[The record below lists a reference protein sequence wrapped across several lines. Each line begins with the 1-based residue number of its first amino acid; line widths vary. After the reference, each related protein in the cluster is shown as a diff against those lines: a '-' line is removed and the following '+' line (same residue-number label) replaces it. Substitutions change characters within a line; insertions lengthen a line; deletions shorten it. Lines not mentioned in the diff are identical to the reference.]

1 MHLLTLS
8 ALHEIVS
15 SNSITN
21 TSPLVPAY
29 IQEQLQLAVKQMLMG
44 LPVEP
49 LLDNNLQIQ
58 QWVNQLK
65 QLSPS
70 LFVPYKK
77 LLSDIPITAKIDLNP
92 SFYRTNTSHKYPQ
105 KPQFKVIEVRANVGI
120 VRGNP
125 RLFEWAIRH
134 PILSW
139 QDRVKLWVAAEYF
152 KIQPQELQLIVLAL
166 HPTRAAQKVSFSW
179 DRRQHRQIKNW
190 LLNAIKLETE
200 QTFVNS
206 EHFLAGQAEEIAT
219 AINLDEIDEVS
230 L

>member
-8 ALHEIVS
+8 ALHEIVN

-49 LLDNNLQIQ
+49 LLDNNPQIQ
-58 QWVNQLK
+58 QWVNELK

-70 LFVPYKK
+70 LFVPHKK
-77 LLSDIPITAKIDLNP
+77 LLPDIPLTAKVDLN
-92 SFYRTNTSHKYPQ
+92 SSLLTNLNQKYYPQ
-105 KPQFKVIEVRANVGI
+105 HQFKIIEVRAHIGI
-120 VRGNP
+120 VKGKP

-134 PILSW
+134 PLLSW

-206 EHFLAGQAEEIAT
+206 EHFLAAQAEEIAT

>member
-8 ALHEIVS
+8 ALHEIVN
-15 SNSITN
+15 SNLTTN

-49 LLDNNLQIQ
+49 ILDNNPLIQ
-58 QWVNQLK
+58 QWVNELK
-65 QLSPS
+65 ELSPS
-70 LFVPYKK
+70 LFVPHKK
-77 LLSDIPITAKIDLNP
+77 LLPDIPLTAKVDLN
-92 SFYRTNTSHKYPQ
+92 SSLLTNLNQKYYPQ
-105 KPQFKVIEVRANVGI
+105 HQFKIIEVRAHIGI
-120 VRGNP
+120 VKGKP

-190 LLNAIKLETE
+190 LLNTIKLETE

-206 EHFLAGQAEEIAT
+206 EHFLASQAEEIAT

>member
-8 ALHEIVS
+8 ALHEIVN
-15 SNSITN
+15 SNSTTN

-49 LLDNNLQIQ
+49 ILDNNPLIQ
-58 QWVNQLK
+58 QWVNELK
-65 QLSPS
+65 ELSPS
-70 LFVPYKK
+70 LFVPHKK
-77 LLSDIPITAKIDLNP
+77 LLPDIPLTAKVDLNF
-92 SFYRTNTSHKYPQ
+92 SLLTNLNQKYYPQ
-105 KPQFKVIEVRANVGI
+105 HQFKIIEVRAHIGI
-120 VRGNP
+120 VRGTP

>member
-8 ALHEIVS
+8 ALHEIVN

-49 LLDNNLQIQ
+49 LLDNNPQIQ
-58 QWVNQLK
+58 QWVNELK

-70 LFVPYKK
+70 LFVPHKK
-77 LLSDIPITAKIDLNP
+77 LLPDIPLTAKVDLN
-92 SFYRTNTSHKYPQ
+92 SSLLTNLNQKYYPQ
-105 KPQFKVIEVRANVGI
+105 HQFKIIEVRAHIGI
-120 VRGNP
+120 VKGKP

-152 KIQPQELQLIVLAL
+152 KIQPQEVQLIVLAL

-206 EHFLAGQAEEIAT
+206 EHFLASQAEEIAT

>member
-8 ALHEIVS
+8 ALHEIVN

-49 LLDNNLQIQ
+49 LLDNNPQIQ
-58 QWVNQLK
+58 QWINELK

-70 LFVPYKK
+70 LFVPHKK
-77 LLSDIPITAKIDLNP
+77 LLPDIPLTAKVDLN
-92 SFYRTNTSHKYPQ
+92 SSLLTNLNQKCYPQ
-105 KPQFKVIEVRANVGI
+105 HQFKIIEVRAHIGI
-120 VRGNP
+120 VKGKP

-206 EHFLAGQAEEIAT
+206 EHFLAAQAEEIAT

>member
-8 ALHEIVS
+8 ALHEIVN

-49 LLDNNLQIQ
+49 LLDNNPQIQ
-58 QWVNQLK
+58 QWVNELK

-70 LFVPYKK
+70 LFVPHKK
-77 LLSDIPITAKIDLNP
+77 LLPDIPLTAKVDLI
-92 SFYRTNTSHKYPQ
+92 SSLLTNLNQKYYPQ
-105 KPQFKVIEVRANVGI
+105 HQFKIIEVRAHIGI
-120 VRGNP
+120 VKGKP

-206 EHFLAGQAEEIAT
+206 KHFLAAQAEEIAT

>member
-8 ALHEIVS
+8 ALHEIVN

-49 LLDNNLQIQ
+49 LLDNNPQIQ
-58 QWVNQLK
+58 QWVNELK

-70 LFVPYKK
+70 LFVPHKK
-77 LLSDIPITAKIDLNP
+77 LLPDIPLTAKVDLN
-92 SFYRTNTSHKYPQ
+92 SSLLTNLNQKYYPQ
-105 KPQFKVIEVRANVGI
+105 HQFKIIEVRAHIGI
-120 VRGNP
+120 VKGKP

-152 KIQPQELQLIVLAL
+152 KIQPQEVQLIVLAL

-206 EHFLAGQAEEIAT
+206 EHFLAAQAEEIAT

>member
-8 ALHEIVS
+8 ALHEIVN

-49 LLDNNLQIQ
+49 LLDNNPQIQ
-58 QWVNQLK
+58 QWVNELK

-70 LFVPYKK
+70 LFVPHKK
-77 LLSDIPITAKIDLNP
+77 LLPDIPLTAKVDLN
-92 SFYRTNTSHKYPQ
+92 SSLLTNLNQKYYPQ
-105 KPQFKVIEVRANVGI
+105 HQFKIIEVRAHIGI
-120 VRGNP
+120 VKGKP

-139 QDRVKLWVAAEYF
+139 QDQVKLWVAAEYF

-179 DRRQHRQIKNW
+179 DKRQHRKIKNW

-206 EHFLAGQAEEIAT
+206 EHFLGAQAEEIAT

>member
-49 LLDNNLQIQ
+49 LLDNNPQIQ
-58 QWVNQLK
+58 QWVNELK

-70 LFVPYKK
+70 LFVPHKK
-77 LLSDIPITAKIDLNP
+77 LLPDIPLTAKVDLN
-92 SFYRTNTSHKYPQ
+92 SSLLTNLNQKCYPQ
-105 KPQFKVIEVRANVGI
+105 HQFKIIEVRAHIGI
-120 VRGNP
+120 VKGKP

-206 EHFLAGQAEEIAT
+206 EHFLAAQAEEIAT
-219 AINLDEIDEVS
+219 AINLDEIDEMS

>member
-8 ALHEIVS
+8 ALHEIVN

-49 LLDNNLQIQ
+49 ILDNNPQIQ
-58 QWVNQLK
+58 QWVNELK

-70 LFVPYKK
+70 LFVPHKK
-77 LLSDIPITAKIDLNP
+77 LLPDIPLTAKVDLN
-92 SFYRTNTSHKYPQ
+92 SSLLTNLNQKYYPQ
-105 KPQFKVIEVRANVGI
+105 HQFKIIEVRAHIGI
-120 VRGNP
+120 VKGKP

-179 DRRQHRQIKNW
+179 DRRQHRKIKNW

-206 EHFLAGQAEEIAT
+206 EHFLADQAEEIAT

>member
-1 MHLLTLS
+1 MRLLTLS
-8 ALHEIVS
+8 ALHEIVN

-21 TSPLVPAY
+21 TSPLVPPY

-49 LLDNNLQIQ
+49 ILYNNPLIQ
-58 QWVNQLK
+58 QWVNELK
-65 QLSPS
+65 KLSPS
-70 LFVPYKK
+70 LFLPHKK
-77 LLSDIPITAKIDLNP
+77 LLCDIPITAKIDLIP
-92 SFYRTNTSHKYPQ
+92 SLYRTNTRHKYPQ
-105 KPQFKVIEVRANVGI
+105 KPQFKVIELRANVGI

-166 HPTRAAQKVSFSW
+166 PPTRAAQKVSFIW
-179 DRRQHRQIKNW
+179 DRRQHGQIKNW

-206 EHFLAGQAEEIAT
+206 EHFLAAQAEEIAT

>member
-8 ALHEIVS
+8 ALHEIVN

-49 LLDNNLQIQ
+49 LLDNNPQIQ
-58 QWVNQLK
+58 QWVNELK

-70 LFVPYKK
+70 LFVPHKK
-77 LLSDIPITAKIDLNP
+77 LLPDIPLTAKVDLN
-92 SFYRTNTSHKYPQ
+92 SSLLRNLNQKYYPQ
-105 KPQFKVIEVRANVGI
+105 HQFKIIEVRGHIGI
-120 VRGNP
+120 VKGKP

-190 LLNAIKLETE
+190 LLNAIKLETK

-206 EHFLAGQAEEIAT
+206 EHFLAAQAEEIAT
-219 AINLDEIDEVS
+219 AINLDEIHEVS

>member
-1 MHLLTLS
+1 MRLLTLS

-49 LLDNNLQIQ
+49 LLDNNPQIQ
-58 QWVNQLK
+58 QWVNELK

-70 LFVPYKK
+70 LFVPHKK
-77 LLSDIPITAKIDLNP
+77 QLPDIPLTAKVDLN
-92 SFYRTNTSHKYPQ
+92 SSLLTNLNQKYYPQ
-105 KPQFKVIEVRANVGI
+105 HQFKIIEVRAHIGI
-120 VRGNP
+120 VKGKP

-206 EHFLAGQAEEIAT
+206 EHFLAAQAEEIAT

>member
-1 MHLLTLS
+1 MHLLPLP

-49 LLDNNLQIQ
+49 LLDNNPQIQ
-58 QWVNQLK
+58 QWVNELK

-70 LFVPYKK
+70 LFVPHKK
-77 LLSDIPITAKIDLNP
+77 LLPDIPLTAKVDLN
-92 SFYRTNTSHKYPQ
+92 SSLLTNLNQKYYPQ
-105 KPQFKVIEVRANVGI
+105 HQFKIIKVRAHIGI
-120 VRGNP
+120 VKGKP

-166 HPTRAAQKVSFSW
+166 HPTRAAKKVSFSW

>member
-8 ALHEIVS
+8 ALHEIVN

-49 LLDNNLQIQ
+49 LLDNNPQIQ
-58 QWVNQLK
+58 QWVNELK

-70 LFVPYKK
+70 LFVPHKK
-77 LLSDIPITAKIDLNP
+77 LLPDIPLTAKVDLN
-92 SFYRTNTSHKYPQ
+92 SSLLTNLNQKYYPQ
-105 KPQFKVIEVRANVGI
+105 HQFKIIEVRAHIGI
-120 VRGNP
+120 VKGKP

-206 EHFLAGQAEEIAT
+206 KHFLAAQAEEIAT

>member
-8 ALHEIVS
+8 ALHEIVN

-29 IQEQLQLAVKQMLMG
+29 IQKQLQIAVKQMLMG

-49 LLDNNLQIQ
+49 LLDNNPQIQ
-58 QWVNQLK
+58 QWVNELK

-70 LFVPYKK
+70 LFLPHKK
-77 LLSDIPITAKIDLNP
+77 LLPDIPLTAKVDLN
-92 SFYRTNTSHKYPQ
+92 SSLLTNLNQKCYPQ
-105 KPQFKVIEVRANVGI
+105 HQFKIIEVRAHIGI
-120 VRGNP
+120 VKGKP

-206 EHFLAGQAEEIAT
+206 EHFLAAQAEEIAT

>member
-8 ALHEIVS
+8 ALHEIVN

-49 LLDNNLQIQ
+49 LLDNNPQIQ
-58 QWVNQLK
+58 QWVNELK

-70 LFVPYKK
+70 LFVPHKK
-77 LLSDIPITAKIDLNP
+77 LLPDIPLTAKVDLN
-92 SFYRTNTSHKYPQ
+92 SSLLTNLNQKYYPQ
-105 KPQFKVIEVRANVGI
+105 HQFKIIEVRAHIGI
-120 VRGNP
+120 VKGKP

-206 EHFLAGQAEEIAT
+206 EHFLAAQAEEIPT

>member
-8 ALHEIVS
+8 ALHEIVN

-49 LLDNNLQIQ
+49 LVDNNPQIQ
-58 QWVNQLK
+58 QWVNELK
-65 QLSPS
+65 ELSPS
-70 LFVPYKK
+70 LFVPHKK
-77 LLSDIPITAKIDLNP
+77 LLPDIPLTAKVDLN
-92 SFYRTNTSHKYPQ
+92 SSLLTNLNQKYYPQ
-105 KPQFKVIEVRANVGI
+105 HQFKIIEVRAHIGI
-120 VRGNP
+120 VKGKP

-206 EHFLAGQAEEIAT
+206 EHFLASQAEEIAT

>member
-8 ALHEIVS
+8 ALHEIVN

-49 LLDNNLQIQ
+49 LVDNNPQIQ
-58 QWVNQLK
+58 QWVNELK

-70 LFVPYKK
+70 LFVPHKK
-77 LLSDIPITAKIDLNP
+77 LLPDIPLTAKVDLN
-92 SFYRTNTSHKYPQ
+92 SSLLTNLNQKYYPQ
-105 KPQFKVIEVRANVGI
+105 HQFKIIEVRAHIGI
-120 VRGNP
+120 VKGKP

-179 DRRQHRQIKNW
+179 DKRQHRKIKNW

-206 EHFLAGQAEEIAT
+206 EHFLAAQAEEIAT

>member
-1 MHLLTLS
+1 MRLLTLS
-8 ALHEIVS
+8 ALHEIVN

-21 TSPLVPAY
+21 TSPLVPPY

-49 LLDNNLQIQ
+49 ILYNNPLIQ
-58 QWVNQLK
+58 QWVNELK
-65 QLSPS
+65 KLSPS
-70 LFVPYKK
+70 LFLPHKK
-77 LLSDIPITAKIDLNP
+77 LLCDIPITAKIDLIP
-92 SFYRTNTSHKYPQ
+92 SLYRTNTRHKYPQ
-105 KPQFKVIEVRANVGI
+105 KPQFKVIELRANVGI

-152 KIQPQELQLIVLAL
+152 KIQPQDLQLIVLAL

-179 DRRQHRQIKNW
+179 DRRQHGQIKNW

-206 EHFLAGQAEEIAT
+206 EHFLGAQAEEIAT

>member
-8 ALHEIVS
+8 ALHEIVN

-49 LLDNNLQIQ
+49 LLDNNPQIQ
-58 QWVNQLK
+58 QWVNELK

-70 LFVPYKK
+70 LFVPHKK
-77 LLSDIPITAKIDLNP
+77 LLPDIPLTAKVDLN
-92 SFYRTNTSHKYPQ
+92 SSLLTNLNQKYYPQ
-105 KPQFKVIEVRANVGI
+105 HQFKIIELRAHIGI
-120 VRGNP
+120 VKGKP

-206 EHFLAGQAEEIAT
+206 EHFLAAQAEEIAT

>member
-58 QWVNQLK
+58 QWVNELK

-70 LFVPYKK
+70 LFVPHKK
-77 LLSDIPITAKIDLNP
+77 LLPDIPLTAKVDLN
-92 SFYRTNTSHKYPQ
+92 SSLLTNLNQKCYPQ
-105 KPQFKVIEVRANVGI
+105 DQFKIIEVRAHIGI
-120 VRGNP
+120 VRGKP

>member
-8 ALHEIVS
+8 ALHEIVN
-15 SNSITN
+15 SNSTTN

-49 LLDNNLQIQ
+49 ILDNNPLIQ
-58 QWVNQLK
+58 QWVNELK
-65 QLSPS
+65 ELSPS
-70 LFVPYKK
+70 LFVPHKK
-77 LLSDIPITAKIDLNP
+77 LLPDIPLTAKVDLN
-92 SFYRTNTSHKYPQ
+92 SSLLTNLNQKYYPQ
-105 KPQFKVIEVRANVGI
+105 HQFKIIEVRAHIGI

-206 EHFLAGQAEEIAT
+206 EHFLASQAEEIAT

>member
-8 ALHEIVS
+8 ALHEIVN

-49 LLDNNLQIQ
+49 LLDNNPQIQ
-58 QWVNQLK
+58 QWVNELK

-70 LFVPYKK
+70 LFVPHKK
-77 LLSDIPITAKIDLNP
+77 LLPDIPLTAKVDLN
-92 SFYRTNTSHKYPQ
+92 SSLLTNLNQKYYPQ
-105 KPQFKVIEVRANVGI
+105 HQFKIIELRAHIGI
-120 VRGNP
+120 VKGKP

-152 KIQPQELQLIVLAL
+152 KIQPQDLQLIVLAL

-206 EHFLAGQAEEIAT
+206 EHFLAAQAEEIAT

>member
-8 ALHEIVS
+8 ALHEIVN
-15 SNSITN
+15 SNSTTN

-49 LLDNNLQIQ
+49 ILDNNPLIQ
-58 QWVNQLK
+58 QWVNELK
-65 QLSPS
+65 ELSPS
-70 LFVPYKK
+70 LFVPHKK
-77 LLSDIPITAKIDLNP
+77 LLPDIPLTAKVDLN
-92 SFYRTNTSHKYPQ
+92 SSLLTNLNQKYYPQ
-105 KPQFKVIEVRANVGI
+105 HQFKIIEVRAHIGI
-120 VRGNP
+120 VKGKP

-190 LLNAIKLETE
+190 LLNTIKLETE

-206 EHFLAGQAEEIAT
+206 EHFLASQAEEIAT
-219 AINLDEIDEVS
+219 AINLDELDEVS

>member
-8 ALHEIVS
+8 ALHEIVN

-49 LLDNNLQIQ
+49 LLDNNPQIQ
-58 QWVNQLK
+58 QWVNELK

-70 LFVPYKK
+70 LFVPHKK
-77 LLSDIPITAKIDLNP
+77 LLPDIPLTAKVDLN
-92 SFYRTNTSHKYPQ
+92 SSLLTNLNQKYYPQ
-105 KPQFKVIEVRANVGI
+105 HQFKIIEVRAHIGI
-120 VRGNP
+120 VKGKP

-134 PILSW
+134 PLLSW

-152 KIQPQELQLIVLAL
+152 KIQPQDLQLIVLAL

-206 EHFLAGQAEEIAT
+206 EHFLAAQAEEIAT

>member
-8 ALHEIVS
+8 ALHEIVN

-49 LLDNNLQIQ
+49 LLDNNPQIQ
-58 QWVNQLK
+58 QWVNELK

-70 LFVPYKK
+70 LFVPHKK
-77 LLSDIPITAKIDLNP
+77 LLPDIPLTAKVDLN
-92 SFYRTNTSHKYPQ
+92 SSLLTNLNQKCYPQ
-105 KPQFKVIEVRANVGI
+105 HQFKIIEVRAHIGI
-120 VRGNP
+120 VKGKP

-152 KIQPQELQLIVLAL
+152 KIQPQELQLILLAL

-206 EHFLAGQAEEIAT
+206 EHFLAAQAEEIAT

>member
-8 ALHEIVS
+8 ALHEIVN

-49 LLDNNLQIQ
+49 LLDNNPQIQ
-58 QWVNQLK
+58 QWVNELK

-70 LFVPYKK
+70 LFVPHKK
-77 LLSDIPITAKIDLNP
+77 LLPDIPLTAKVDLN
-92 SFYRTNTSHKYPQ
+92 SSLLTNLNQKYYPQ
-105 KPQFKVIEVRANVGI
+105 HQFKIIEVRAHIGI
-120 VRGNP
+120 VKGKP

-179 DRRQHRQIKNW
+179 DRRQHGQIKNW

-206 EHFLAGQAEEIAT
+206 EHFLAAQAEEIAT

>member
-8 ALHEIVS
+8 ALHEIVN

-49 LLDNNLQIQ
+49 LLDNNPQIQ
-58 QWVNQLK
+58 QWVNELK

-70 LFVPYKK
+70 LFVPHKK
-77 LLSDIPITAKIDLNP
+77 LLPDIPLTAKVDLN
-92 SFYRTNTSHKYPQ
+92 SSLLTNLNQKYYPQ
-105 KPQFKVIEVRANVGI
+105 HQFKIIEVRAHIGI
-120 VRGNP
+120 VKGKP

-206 EHFLAGQAEEIAT
+206 EHFLGAQAEEIAT

>member
-49 LLDNNLQIQ
+49 LLDNNPQIQ
-58 QWVNQLK
+58 QWVNELK

-70 LFVPYKK
+70 LFVPHKK
-77 LLSDIPITAKIDLNP
+77 LLPDIPLTAKVDLN
-92 SFYRTNTSHKYPQ
+92 SSLLTNLNQKYYPQ
-105 KPQFKVIEVRANVGI
+105 HQFKIIKVRAHIGI
-120 VRGNP
+120 VKGKP

-206 EHFLAGQAEEIAT
+206 KHFLAAQAEEIAT

>member
-8 ALHEIVS
+8 ALHEIVN

-49 LLDNNLQIQ
+49 LLDNNPQIQ
-58 QWVNQLK
+58 QWVNELK
-65 QLSPS
+65 QLLPS
-70 LFVPYKK
+70 LFVPHKK
-77 LLSDIPITAKIDLNP
+77 LLPDIPLTAKVDLN
-92 SFYRTNTSHKYPQ
+92 SSLLTNLNQKCYPQ
-105 KPQFKVIEVRANVGI
+105 HQFKIIEVRAHIGI
-120 VRGNP
+120 VKGKP

-166 HPTRAAQKVSFSW
+166 HPTRAAKKVSFSW

-206 EHFLAGQAEEIAT
+206 EHFLAAQAEEIAT

>member
-8 ALHEIVS
+8 ALHEIVN

-49 LLDNNLQIQ
+49 LLDNNPQIQ
-58 QWVNQLK
+58 QWINELK

-70 LFVPYKK
+70 LFVPHKK
-77 LLSDIPITAKIDLNP
+77 LLPDIPLTAKVDLN
-92 SFYRTNTSHKYPQ
+92 SSLLTNLNQKCYPQ
-105 KPQFKVIEVRANVGI
+105 HQFKIIEVRVHIGI
-120 VRGNP
+120 VKGKP

-179 DRRQHRQIKNW
+179 DRRQHRKIKNW

>member
-8 ALHEIVS
+8 ALHEIVN

-49 LLDNNLQIQ
+49 LLDNNPQIQ
-58 QWVNQLK
+58 QWVNELK

-70 LFVPYKK
+70 LFVPHKK
-77 LLSDIPITAKIDLNP
+77 LLPDIPLTAKVDLN
-92 SFYRTNTSHKYPQ
+92 SSLLTNLNQKCYPQ
-105 KPQFKVIEVRANVGI
+105 HQFKIIEVRAHIGI
-120 VRGNP
+120 VKGKP

-206 EHFLAGQAEEIAT
+206 EHFLAAQAEEIAT

>member
-1 MHLLTLS
+1 
-8 ALHEIVS
+8 
-15 SNSITN
+15 
-21 TSPLVPAY
+21 
-29 IQEQLQLAVKQMLMG
+29 MLMG

-49 LLDNNLQIQ
+49 ILGNNPLIQ
-58 QWVNQLK
+58 QWVNELK
-65 QLSPS
+65 ELSPS
-70 LFVPYKK
+70 LFVPHKK
-77 LLSDIPITAKIDLNP
+77 LLPDIPLTAKIDLN
-92 SFYRTNTSHKYPQ
+92 SSLYLTNLNQKYYPQ
-105 KPQFKVIEVRANVGI
+105 HQFKIIEVRAHIGI
-120 VRGNP
+120 VKGKP

-139 QDRVKLWVAAEYF
+139 PDRVKLWVAAEYF

-179 DRRQHRQIKNW
+179 DKKQHRQIKNW

-206 EHFLAGQAEEIAT
+206 KHFLAAQAEEIAT

>member
-8 ALHEIVS
+8 ALHEIVN

-29 IQEQLQLAVKQMLMG
+29 IQEQLQLGVKQMLMG

-49 LLDNNLQIQ
+49 ILDNNPLIQ
-58 QWVNQLK
+58 QWVNELK
-65 QLSPS
+65 ELSPS
-70 LFVPYKK
+70 LFVRHKK
-77 LLSDIPITAKIDLNP
+77 LLSDIPITAKIDLN
-92 SFYRTNTSHKYPQ
+92 SSLYRTNTTHKNSQ
-105 KPQFKVIEVRANVGI
+105 KPHFKVIEVRANVGI

-179 DRRQHRQIKNW
+179 DRRQHGQIKNW

-206 EHFLAGQAEEIAT
+206 EHFLAAQAEEIAT
-219 AINLDEIDEVS
+219 AINLDEIDELS

>member
-49 LLDNNLQIQ
+49 LLDNNPQIQ
-58 QWVNQLK
+58 QWVNELK

-70 LFVPYKK
+70 LFVPHKK
-77 LLSDIPITAKIDLNP
+77 LLPDIPLTAKVDLN
-92 SFYRTNTSHKYPQ
+92 SSLLTNLNQKCYPQ
-105 KPQFKVIEVRANVGI
+105 HQFKIIELRAHIGI
-120 VRGNP
+120 VKGKP

-139 QDRVKLWVAAEYF
+139 QDRVKLWVATEYF

-190 LLNAIKLETE
+190 LSNAIKLETE

-206 EHFLAGQAEEIAT
+206 EHFLAAQAEEIAT

>member
-1 MHLLTLS
+1 MRLLTLS
-8 ALHEIVS
+8 ALHEIVN

-21 TSPLVPAY
+21 TSPLVPPY

-49 LLDNNLQIQ
+49 ILYNNPLIQ
-58 QWVNQLK
+58 QWVNELK
-65 QLSPS
+65 KLSPS
-70 LFVPYKK
+70 LFLPHKK
-77 LLSDIPITAKIDLNP
+77 LLCDLPITAKIDLIP
-92 SFYRTNTSHKYPQ
+92 SLYRTNTRHKYPQ
-105 KPQFKVIEVRANVGI
+105 KPQFKVIELRANVGI

-179 DRRQHRQIKNW
+179 DRRQHGQIKNW

-206 EHFLAGQAEEIAT
+206 EHFLAAQAEEIAT

>member
-8 ALHEIVS
+8 ALHEIVN

-49 LLDNNLQIQ
+49 LLDNNPQIQ
-58 QWVNQLK
+58 QWVNELK

-70 LFVPYKK
+70 LFVPHKK
-77 LLSDIPITAKIDLNP
+77 LLPDIPLTAKVDLN
-92 SFYRTNTSHKYPQ
+92 SSLLTNLNQKYYPQ
-105 KPQFKVIEVRANVGI
+105 HQFKIIEVRAHIGI
-120 VRGNP
+120 VKGKP

-206 EHFLAGQAEEIAT
+206 EHFLAAQAEEIAT